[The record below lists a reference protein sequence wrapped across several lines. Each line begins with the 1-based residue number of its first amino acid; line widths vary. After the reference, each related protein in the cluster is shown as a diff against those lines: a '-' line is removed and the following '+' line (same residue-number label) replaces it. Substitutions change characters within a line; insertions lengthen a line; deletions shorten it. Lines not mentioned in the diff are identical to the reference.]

1 MLFLVEILLVVL
13 VHGNKKFLIPCYL
26 LGERTIFLV
35 LEDEI
40 SRRKEETSQLESVV
54 RERTA
59 QMAALVGELELL
71 QVRE

>member
-1 MLFLVEILLVVL
+1 MGTKSSWFLVIYWVKELSSLA
-13 VHGNKKFLIPCYL
+13 
-26 LGERTIFLV
+26 

-71 QVRE
+71 QVRG

>member
-1 MLFLVEILLVVL
+1 MGTKSSWFLVIYWVKEL
-13 VHGNKKFLIPCYL
+13 F
-26 LGERTIFLV
+26 FLV

-71 QVRE
+71 QVRG

>member
-1 MLFLVEILLVVL
+1 MKELF
-13 VHGNKKFLIPCYL
+13 FLA
-26 LGERTIFLV
+26 